1 MLQKYVTHS
10 GNSGLIGLLF
20 LLFVLLAGSGCRV
33 YPYIPEGQRLISGN
47 KVVLEGAIKS
57 KDRTSIQTELSTII
71 DKQPNTRVFGLF
83 RTYLWIHYRNQR
95 ANKDNWYRRFLRDN
109 LAEEPVYADSSDVDA
124 NLENMIVALHNKGF
138 FHATGTYTIKPH
150 PKRPLAQVIYQLEPG
165 DIIRIRKAE
174 IRTSDKALIPL
185 LPELNARTT
194 LKPGTILQSEAY
206 SRETGRITQ
215 FLRNEG
221 YAFFFPSQITPF
233 QVATKDTASHLVDTY
248 LEILPPG
255 EGKTNEP
262 MRVGN
267 VTVST
272 RILEGEEAVSDT
284 SFQGFRFLDGEDQPF
299 LKPDVLYRALDI
311 RPDSIYREDDF
322 AKTNK
327 RLSLLGIYR
336 FVDIRT
342 KADTVKDL
350 VHLNVRLT
358 PASRL
363 SRETGFEV
371 NNTTAIGD
379 NSNVLGMAFSGS
391 VSHRNLLRRAIRMEF
406 QLEPSVETN
415 LNPIQANALNIN
427 SRLKVQFP
435 FFEDYF
441 RVWERSYLKR
451 WYPWLWDDARSRMS
465 LGFAYNNLLNFWETQ
480 FINLNYGFEYNPTP
494 SIRIVMDHFQTDF
507 YKNDL
512 KSGFLD
518 NAPPGSE
525 LAFQNQFLTGFLF
538 RSISGNYRSPI
549 NRFGETTT
557 LRVSFEQSGTEVLVA
572 NSIARLIE
580 PDAPVWKVGNIGF
593 AKYVRGEGQVGY
605 TRIFEQGGVLATRF
619 WGGIVV
625 PFADSRTAPYL
636 KQFAAGGPSSMRGWQ
651 NGQLGPGGY
660 RTNQTRPP
668 YFQRGDL
675 RLEAN
680 IEWRQKIFWIL
691 EGAAFLDAG
700 NVWTLQE
707 NPELP
712 GSGLRN
718 MHREWGLAG
727 GLGIRLNFQFFVI
740 VYDVGAKLRYPYA
753 VNGSHWA
760 RRPDLNFLNLL
771 INYPF

>member
-1 MLQKYVTHS
+1 MLDNAPGSKERQ
-10 GNSGLIGLLF
+10 GL
-20 LLFVLLAGSGCRV
+20 
-33 YPYIPEGQRLISGN
+33 
-47 KVVLEGAIKS
+47 
-57 KDRTSIQTELSTII
+57 QTELSTII
-71 DKQPNTRVFGLF
+71 DKQPNTKVFGLF
-83 RTYLWIHYRNQR
+83 RTYLWIHYRNQKV
-95 ANKDNWYRRFLRDN
+95 NKNNWYRRFLRDN
-109 LAEEPVYADSSDVDA
+109 LAEEPVYADSSDVQTYLDNMLVA
-124 NLENMIVALHNKGF
+124 LENKGY
-138 FHATGTYTIKPH
+138 FHATGWYTIKPH
-150 PKRPLAQVIYQLEPG
+150 VAKPLAQVVYHLVPG
-165 DIIRIRKAE
+165 PLIRIRKAE
-174 IRTSDKALIPL
+174 IRTSDPELKAL
-185 LPELNARTT
+185 LPELNERTT
-194 LKPGTILQSEAY
+194 LRPGTILQSEAY
-206 SRETGRITQ
+206 VRESNRITH
-215 FLRNEG
+215 FLRNRG

-233 QVATKDTASHLVDTY
+233 QVASKDTASHSVNTY

-255 EGKTNEP
+255 ESKTNER
-262 MRVGN
+262 MRVGS

-272 RILEGEEAVSDT
+272 RILEGDESVSDT
-284 SFQGFRFLDGEDQPF
+284 IFQGFRFQDGEAKPF
-299 LKPDVLYRALDI
+299 LRPDVLYRALNI
-311 RPDSIYREDDF
+311 RPDSLYREDDF
-322 AKTNK
+322 TKSNR
-327 RLSLLGIYR
+327 RLSLLGVYR

-342 KADTVKDL
+342 KADTVNDL
-350 VHLNVRLT
+350 VNLNVRLT

-391 VSHRNLLRRAIRMEF
+391 ISHRNLLRRAIRMEF
-406 QLEPSVETN
+406 QLEPSVESN
-415 LNPIQANALNIN
+415 LNPLTVNALNLN

-441 RVWERSYLKR
+441 RVWERSHLRR
-451 WYPWLWDDARSRMS
+451 WYPWLWDDARSQMS

-480 FINLNYGFEYNPTP
+480 FINFNYGFEYNPSP
-494 SIRIVMDHFQTDF
+494 SIRIVLDHFQADF

-549 NRFGETTT
+549 NRFGESTS
-557 LRVSFEQSGTEVLVA
+557 LRVSFEQSGTEVLLA
-572 NSIARLIE
+572 NSLARWID
-580 PDAPVWKVGNIGF
+580 PGIPVWKVGEIGF

-605 TRIFEQGGVLATRF
+605 TRVFENGGAVATRF
-619 WGGIVV
+619 WGGVVV

-651 NGQLGPGGY
+651 NGQLGPGSY
-660 RTNQTRPP
+660 RTSQTRPP

-680 IEWRQKIFWIL
+680 IEWRQKIFWLL

-700 NVWTLQE
+700 NVWTLRE
-707 NPELP
+707 DPELP

-727 GLGIRLNFQFFVI
+727 GVGIRLNFQFFVI

-760 RRPDLNFLNLL
+760 RKPDLNFLNLL